1 MISGLTIKIKD
12 DEFAELSDIIYN
24 SAGIIFSSTKKY
36 LLENRLSRRIQEL
49 NFHSFKD
56 YIYYLKYDVKKNQE
70 MITLLNLVTINE
82 TYFLRERPQMD
93 YMINKI
99 VPELVKK
106 GQKVLK
112 VWSAA
117 CSTGEEPYSI
127 AILAKESGILSK
139 IKIDIFASDINT
151 EVIETATKGDYRSV
165 SFRGVSPAI
174 IDKYFVKNGFIH
186 AISPE
191 IKRMV
196 TFYKAN
202 LMDRTAGTKVGLA
215 DVIFCR
221 NVLIYFDV
229 EAKKKVI
236 DMFYRTLKPGGFL
249 FLGHS
254 ETLNKISDKFKMTN
268 FGTGIAYIKE

>member
-12 DEFAELSDIIYN
+12 DEFAELSDIIYK

-49 NFHSFKD
+49 NFNSFKD
-56 YIYYLKYDVKKNQE
+56 YIYYLKYDIKKNQE

-93 YMINKI
+93 YLINKI
-99 VPELVKK
+99 VPDLLNK
-106 GQKVLK
+106 GQRALK

-127 AILAKESGILSK
+127 AILAKEAGILSR
-139 IKIDIFASDINT
+139 IKLDIFASDINT

-165 SFRGVSPAI
+165 SFRGVSPI
-174 IDKYFVKNGFIH
+174 IINKYFQKDGFINS
-186 AISPE
+186 ISPE

-196 TFYKAN
+196 AFYKAN
-202 LMDRTAGTKVGLA
+202 LMDRTASSKVGIA

-221 NVLIYFDV
+221 NVLIYFDI
-229 EAKKKVI
+229 EAKKRVI
-236 DMFYRTLKPGGFL
+236 DMFYRTLKPGGYL

-254 ETLNKISDKFKMTN
+254 ETLNKISESFDMMN
-268 FGTGIAYIKE
+268 FGTGIAYIRR